1 MENLRNLLMS
11 FVYAFRGIGYMIR
24 KERNMRI
31 HITCLIY
38 MFSILIFSDW
48 FVISKTEYVL
58 LLITS
63 ALVLAAETFNT
74 AVENSVNLYG
84 EERTESGKIA
94 KDAAAGAVLICA
106 IISVINGIIIMFQP
120 AAFVKMAQYF
130 IANPLM
136 IIVVL
141 ISLVIATI
149 FIFYGFDFRKRK

>member
-1 MENLRNLLMS
+1 MENIKNLLMS
-11 FVYAFRGIGYMIR
+11 FFYAFRGIGYMIR
-24 KERNMRI
+24 TERNMRI

-48 FVISKTEYVL
+48 FIISKTDYVL
-58 LLITS
+58 LLLTS

-74 AVENSVNLYG
+74 AVENAVNLYG

-106 IISVINGIIIMFQP
+106 IISVIVGIIIMFQP
-120 AAFVKMAQYF
+120 EAFMKMAQYF

-136 IIVVL
+136 IVVVI
-141 ISLVIATI
+141 ISLVIATA
-149 FIFYGFDFRKRK
+149 FIFYGFDFKKRK

>member
-1 MENLRNLLMS
+1 MENLKNLLMS
-11 FVYAFRGIGYMIR
+11 FVYAFKGIGYMIR
-24 KERNMRI
+24 NERNMRI
-31 HITCLIY
+31 HITCFIY

-106 IISVINGIIIMFQP
+106 IISVIIGIVIMFQP

-136 IIVVL
+136 ILVVL

-149 FIFYGFDFRKRK
+149 FIFYGFDFKKRK

>member
-1 MENLRNLLMS
+1 MENLKNLLMS

-24 KERNMRI
+24 NERNMRI

-106 IISVINGIIIMFQP
+106 IISVIIGIVIMFQP

-136 IIVVL
+136 ILVVL

-149 FIFYGFDFRKRK
+149 FIFYGFDFKKRK

>member
-1 MENLRNLLMS
+1 MENIKNLLMS

-24 KERNMRI
+24 TERNMRI

-106 IISVINGIIIMFQP
+106 IFSVIIGIVIMFQP
-120 AAFVKMAQYF
+120 EAFMKMAQYF

-136 IIVVL
+136 IVVVI
-141 ISLVIATI
+141 ISLIIATI
-149 FIFYGFDFRKRK
+149 FIFYGFDFKKRK

>member
-1 MENLRNLLMS
+1 MENIKNLLMS

-24 KERNMRI
+24 TERNMRI

-84 EERTESGKIA
+84 EERTENGKIA

-106 IISVINGIIIMFQP
+106 ITSVVIGIIIMFQP

-136 IIVVL
+136 ILVVL

>member
-1 MENLRNLLMS
+1 MENLKNLLMS

-24 KERNMRI
+24 NERNMRI

-106 IISVINGIIIMFQP
+106 IISVIIGIVIMFQP

-136 IIVVL
+136 IVVVL

-149 FIFYGFDFRKRK
+149 FIFYGFDFKKRK

>member
-1 MENLRNLLMS
+1 MENIKNLLMS

-24 KERNMRI
+24 TERNMRI

-74 AVENSVNLYG
+74 AVENAVNLYG

-106 IISVINGIIIMFQP
+106 IFSVIIGIVIMFQP
-120 AAFVKMAQYF
+120 EAFMKMAQYF

-136 IIVVL
+136 IVVVI
-141 ISLVIATI
+141 ISLAIATI
-149 FIFYGFDFRKRK
+149 FIFYGFDFKKRK

>member
-11 FVYAFRGIGYMIR
+11 FVYAFRGIGFMIR
-24 KERNMRI
+24 NERNMRI

-84 EERTESGKIA
+84 EERTENGKIA

-106 IISVINGIIIMFQP
+106 ITSVVIGIIIMFQP

-136 IIVVL
+136 ILVVL

>member
-1 MENLRNLLMS
+1 
-11 FVYAFRGIGYMIR
+11 
-24 KERNMRI
+24 
-31 HITCLIY
+31 

-84 EERTESGKIA
+84 EERTENGKIA

-106 IISVINGIIIMFQP
+106 ITSVVIGIIIMFQP

-149 FIFYGFDFRKRK
+149 FIFYSFDFRKRK

>member
-1 MENLRNLLMS
+1 MENIKNLLMS

-24 KERNMRI
+24 TERNMRI

-58 LLITS
+58 LLLTS

-74 AVENSVNLYG
+74 AIENSVNLYG
-84 EERTESGKIA
+84 EKRTENGKIA

-106 IISVINGIIIMFQP
+106 IISVIVGIIIMFQP
-120 AAFVKMAQYF
+120 QAFIKMAQYF
-130 IANPLM
+130 IANPIM
-136 IIVVL
+136 ILVVI
-141 ISLVIATI
+141 ISLAVATV
-149 FIFYGFDFRKRK
+149 FIFYGFDFRRRK

>member
-1 MENLRNLLMS
+1 MENLKNLLMS
-11 FVYAFRGIGYMIR
+11 FVYAFMGIGYMIR
-24 KERNMRI
+24 NERNMRI

-106 IISVINGIIIMFQP
+106 IISVVIGIIIMFQP

-136 IIVVL
+136 ILVVL
-141 ISLVIATI
+141 ISLIIATI
-149 FIFYGFDFRKRK
+149 FIFYGFDFKKRK

>member
-1 MENLRNLLMS
+1 MENLKNLMMS
-11 FVYAFRGIGYMIR
+11 FVYAFRGLGYMIR
-24 KERNMRI
+24 NERNMRI

-48 FVISKTEYVL
+48 FVISKAEYVL

-74 AVENSVNLYG
+74 AIENAVNLYG
-84 EERTESGKIA
+84 EERTVNGKIA

-106 IISVINGIIIMFQP
+106 IISVIIGIVIMFQP
-120 AAFVKMAQYF
+120 EAFLKMAQYF

-136 IIVVL
+136 IVVVL
-141 ISLVIATI
+141 ISLVVATV

>member
-1 MENLRNLLMS
+1 MEKLKSLLMS

-24 KERNMRI
+24 NERNMRI

-48 FVISKTEYVL
+48 FVISETEYVL

-106 IISVINGIIIMFQP
+106 IISVIIGIIIMFQP

-149 FIFYGFDFRKRK
+149 FIFYGFDFKKRK